1 MSEDSA
7 QSPRD
12 ESFVELGLMQGIRGS
27 EGHTA
32 EGSGLLW

>member
-1 MSEDSA
+1 MPADSA

-12 ESFVELGLMQGIRGS
+12 DGFLGLGLTQGIRGS
-27 EGHTA
+27 EGHPA